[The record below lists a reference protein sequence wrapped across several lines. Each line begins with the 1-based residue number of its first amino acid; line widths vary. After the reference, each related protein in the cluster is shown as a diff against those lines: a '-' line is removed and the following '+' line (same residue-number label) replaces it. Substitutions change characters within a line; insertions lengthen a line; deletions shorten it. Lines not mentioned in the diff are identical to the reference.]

1 MTKPPPP
8 RGGFNSFRKPV
19 RQVSALPQTT
29 AKRPVEVWRP
39 KFNDRV
45 QTPSGVGIVV
55 EVSGDMYLVDLENQV
70 ARIWE
75 RRSSI
80 KPLC

>member
-1 MTKPPPP
+1 MTKPP

-19 RQVSALPQTT
+19 RQVGTLPQTA

-39 KFNDRV
+39 KLNDKV
-45 QTPSGVGIVV
+45 WTPSGVGIVV
-55 EVSGDMYLVDLENQV
+55 EVSGDMYLIDLEKQI

-75 RRSSI
+75 RLSSI
-80 KPLC
+80 KPPS